1 MKCDPGISE
10 GRDRDDV
17 ASIANRGGAKLSA
30 MRVSRP
36 PILTRG
42 ALLALGLGAIGCPDS
57 TPPRTG
63 LEPSSPVSPPAAPRP
78 RTDQERYAGTYVYAG
93 TDAERTAIR
102 TAVDH
107 ATEGMVGKNIARGE
121 LMKRSEVR
129 PSYTLHF
136 DGKGDVTIETPGFP
150 PESSSLDGTEAEFKN
165 KYGDVLENLAHFVGG
180 ALLQESRTGDG
191 GGSTQF
197 RLQPDDRT
205 MIVTRISR
213 SPKLP
218 GTVQYSLTYARQP

>member
-1 MKCDPGISE
+1 VKCDPGVSA
-10 GRDRDDV
+10 GGTRDDL
-17 ASIANRGGAKLSA
+17 ASIANRGRAKVPAMGA
-30 MRVSRP
+30 SRP
-36 PILTRG
+36 PILSRG
-42 ALLALGLGAIGCPDS
+42 ALLALAVVATGCPDS

-78 RTDQERYAGTYVYAG
+78 RSDQERFAGTYVYAG
-93 TDAERTAIR
+93 ADAERTAIR

-136 DGKGDVTIETPGFP
+136 DGKGSVTVETPGFP
-150 PESSSLDGTEAEFKN
+150 PESNSLDGTEVQFKN
-165 KYGDVLENLAHFVGG
+165 KYGDVLENKAHFVGG

>member
-1 MKCDPGISE
+1 MG
-10 GRDRDDV
+10 
-17 ASIANRGGAKLSA
+17 ASRRS
-30 MRVSRP
+30 
-36 PILTRG
+36 ILAAG
-42 ALLALGLGAIGCPDS
+42 ALVVGAMGVAGCSDS
-57 TPPRTG
+57 TPPRTA
-63 LEPSSPVSPPAAPRP
+63 LAPSSPVSAPAAPR
-78 RTDQERYAGTYVYAG
+78 RSDEERYAGTYGYAG
-93 TDAERTAIR
+93 SDAERTAIR

-129 PSYTLHF
+129 PTYSLRF
-136 DGKGDVTIETPGFP
+136 DGKGNVTVETPGYP
-150 PESSSLDGTEAEFKN
+150 PETSSLDGAEAQFRN
-165 KYGDVLENLAHFVGG
+165 KYGDVLQNKAHFVGG

-205 MIVTRISR
+205 MIVTRVSR

-218 GTVQYSLTYARQP
+218 GTVQFSLSYTRQP

>member
-1 MKCDPGISE
+1 MG
-10 GRDRDDV
+10 
-17 ASIANRGGAKLSA
+17 ASR
-30 MRVSRP
+30 
-36 PILTRG
+36 LTALTPG
-42 ALLALGLGAIGCPDS
+42 ALLALAVGATGCPDS

-63 LEPSSPVSPPAAPRP
+63 LEPSSPVSAPAPARP
-78 RTDQERYAGTYVYAG
+78 RSDEERYAGTYLYAG
-93 TDAERTAIR
+93 SDTERAAIR
-102 TAVDH
+102 AAVDH

-129 PSYTLHF
+129 QSYTVRF
-136 DGKGDVTIETPGFP
+136 DGKGNVTIESPGYP
-150 PESSSLDGTEAEFKN
+150 AETSSLDGTEAPFKN
-165 KYGDVLENLAHFVGG
+165 KYGDALETKAHFVGG

-205 MIVTRISR
+205 LIVTRISR

-218 GTVQYSLTYARQP
+218 GTVQFSLTYTR

>member
-1 MKCDPGISE
+1 MDG
-10 GRDRDDV
+10 
-17 ASIANRGGAKLSA
+17 
-30 MRVSRP
+30 SRRS
-36 PILTRG
+36 ILTPG
-42 ALLALGLGAIGCPDS
+42 AVLAAALGLAGCPDS

-63 LEPSSPVSPPAAPRP
+63 LEPSSPVSAPAAPHARS
-78 RTDQERYAGTYVYAG
+78 DEERYGGTYVYSG
-93 TDAERTAIR
+93 SDAERAAIH

-129 PSYTLHF
+129 PSYALRF
-136 DGKGDVTIETPGFP
+136 DGKGNVTVETPGYP
-150 PESSSLDGTEAEFKN
+150 AETSSLDGAEAQFKN
-165 KYGDVLENLAHFVGG
+165 KYGDVLQNKAHFVGG

-197 RLQPDDRT
+197 RLQSDDRT
-205 MIVTRISR
+205 MIVTRVSR

-218 GTVQYSLTYARQP
+218 GTVQFSLPYTRQP

>member
-1 MKCDPGISE
+1 M
-10 GRDRDDV
+10 
-17 ASIANRGGAKLSA
+17 RG
-30 MRVSRP
+30 SRRS
-36 PILTRG
+36 ILTPV
-42 ALLALGLGAIGCPDS
+42 ATLAVAVATTGCPDS

-63 LEPSSPVSPPAAPRP
+63 LEPSSPVSAPAAPRP
-78 RTDQERYAGTYVYAG
+78 RSDQDRYTGTYVYTG
-93 TDAERTAIR
+93 PDAERAAIR

-129 PSYTLHF
+129 PSYSLRF
-136 DGKGDVTIETPGFP
+136 DGKGDVTVETPGYP
-150 PESSSLDGTEAEFKN
+150 PETSSLDGTEAPFKN
-165 KYGDVLENLAHFVGG
+165 KYGDLLQNKAHFVGG

-197 RLQPDDRT
+197 RLQADDRT

-218 GTVQYSLTYARQP
+218 GTVQFSLTYTRQP

>member
-1 MKCDPGISE
+1 VRPGVPTA
-10 GRDRDDV
+10 GARDV
-17 ASIANRGGAKLSA
+17 HASITNRGEAKVPA
-30 MRVSRP
+30 MRARP
-36 PILTRG
+36 RSILTPG
-42 ALLALGLGAIGCPDS
+42 ALVVGTIALAGCPDS

-63 LEPSSPVSPPAAPRP
+63 LEPSSPVSAPAAPRP
-78 RTDQERYAGTYVYAG
+78 RSEEERYAGTYGYSG
-93 TDAERTAIR
+93 SDAERTAIR
-102 TAVDH
+102 GAVDH

-129 PSYTLHF
+129 PSYSLRF
-136 DGKGDVTIETPGFP
+136 DGKGNVTVETPGYP
-150 PESSSLDGTEAEFKN
+150 PESSSLDGAEAEFRN
-165 KYGDVLENLAHFVGG
+165 KYGDVLQNKAHFIGG

-205 MIVTRISR
+205 MIVTRVSR

-218 GTVQYSLTYARQP
+218 GTVQFSLTYTRQP